1 MPAPTPR
8 SAPPPPCQAVGIIHW
23 GRAWAIPLPGA
34 VGREGRRRKR
44 GRRRG
49 GGGAVGEG
57 EGGGCGGE
65 RGSTPAHRRRDCVL
79 GGLCE
84 AGAGGLSNP
93 GGAPYGNVSALLA
106 VPLALSLTER
116 RRKGGG
122 GVGVGRQRGGG
133 ELGYAEE
140 GESPGARE
148 PSSSSARP
156 GRAGGTALPFHLG
169 NGGRRRGKARRH
181 SCPWLATAHKGIW
194 RPPPLPST
202 TTPRPRP
209 SLRNHS

>member
-1 MPAPTPR
+1 MPGR
-8 SAPPPPCQAVGIIHW
+8 SPSPALW
-23 GRAWAIPLPGA
+23 
-34 VGREGRRRKR
+34 VGRGGGGR
-44 GRRRG
+44 GEEEEG

-57 EGGGCGGE
+57 EGGGGGGE
-65 RGSTPAHRRRDCVL
+65 RGSTPAHHRRDCVL

-116 RRKGGG
+116 RRKWGGG
-122 GVGVGRQRGGG
+122 GGGVGRQRGGG

-148 PSSSSARP
+148 PRSSSARP
-156 GRAGGTALPFHLG
+156 GRAGGDRAAF
-169 NGGRRRGKARRH
+169 
-181 SCPWLATAHKGIW
+181 
-194 RPPPLPST
+194 PSG
-202 TTPRPRP
+202 
-209 SLRNHS
+209 